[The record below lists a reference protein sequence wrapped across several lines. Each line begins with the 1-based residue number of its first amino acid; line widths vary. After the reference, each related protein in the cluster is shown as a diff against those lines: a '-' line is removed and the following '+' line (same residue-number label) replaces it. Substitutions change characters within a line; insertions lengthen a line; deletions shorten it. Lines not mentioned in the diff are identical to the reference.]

1 MNTAIIVA
9 IVALVSTIVGAAIVA
24 ATNYALAARRE
35 RADRDRD
42 SRSHA
47 IEAKKAAR
55 LIDLELAKA
64 QALADIPIRK
74 RYWVDGAELS
84 TEAWQ
89 KYGGTIA
96 PDLSNLAWH
105 AVTVAFVAVDHI
117 EGSRALYV
125 GGPLRDK
132 PISDG
137 NADGVAPMLRDVTL
151 GREAL
156 APFVWG
162 DPRFREAVGP
172 LVDRAQAVAKAY
184 ADMKQHADYVAAE
197 ARRLTDQV
205 AAAPSSKL
213 TR

>member
-9 IVALVSTIVGAAIVA
+9 IVALVATIIGATIGAT
-24 ATNYALAARRE
+24 TNYFLAARRE

-42 SRSHA
+42 RDSRNHA
-47 IEAKKAAR
+47 VEVKRAAR

-64 QALADIPIRK
+64 QALADISIRK
-74 RYWVDGAELS
+74 RYWVDGAVLS

-105 AVTVAFVAVDHI
+105 AVTVAFLAVEHI
-117 EGSRALYV
+117 EGSRVLYV

-137 NADGVAPMLRDVTL
+137 NADRIAPILIIS
-151 GREAL
+151 GECS
-156 APFVWG
+156 PG
-162 DPRFREAVGP
+162 
-172 LVDRAQAVAKAY
+172 
-184 ADMKQHADYVAAE
+184 
-197 ARRLTDQV
+197 
-205 AAAPSSKL
+205 